1 MMINYCKF
9 NQKFKKFRNKIVIY
23 NKIIKNFYN
32 KNNNLKFKTK
42 INYNRYKFY
51 KNIINNFKKKIN
63 KI

>member
-9 NQKFKKFRNKIVIY
+9 NQKFNKFRNKIVIY